1 MLLRGSL
8 RQTSPESRFS
18 HCVPN
23 QLSVYVLALAVAL
36 TKHRVEAV
44 DPLHV
49 QTFMLF
55 VQVGTRAASEGA
67 FLFL

>member
-8 RQTSPESRFS
+8 LQSSPDGHFS
-18 HCVPN
+18 HCVPS

-55 VQVGTRAASEGA
+55 VQVGTRAVSEGA